1 MSSASLRSP
10 LNELQLELLEAFA
23 GVEGVWL
30 SGGAALGGLQFGHR
44 GTEDLDFFTADPS
57 RLDEL
62 EHRLR
67 DWCLRHH
74 CTHEVERRYPGFQ
87 RHKVSSGGQ
96 STLLDFV
103 LEPVAQVVPLDQ
115 KMSMW
120 GVRVDPPEEIRANKL
135 AALLGR
141 GETKDLVD
149 LFWLEARGF
158 DALEGLADATLKDG
172 AVDAATLAWV
182 LETMTLDLEGL
193 LLVEPLAHPTLES
206 YRDELVQRLKKV
218 AFPG

>member
-30 SGGAALGGLQFGHR
+30 SGGAALGGC
-44 GTEDLDFFTADPS
+44 S
-57 RLDEL
+57 
-62 EHRLR
+62 
-67 DWCLRHH
+67 
-74 CTHEVERRYPGFQ
+74 HEVERGYPGFQ
-87 RHKVSSGGQ
+87 RRHKVSSRGQ
-96 STLLDFV
+96 STLVDFV
-103 LEPVAQVVPLDQ
+103 LEPVAQVVPLGQ
-115 KMSMW
+115 KMSMK

-158 DALEGLADATLKDG
+158 DALEGLADAALKDG
-172 AVDAATLAWV
+172 TVDAATLAWV
-182 LETMTLDLEGL
+182 LETMNLDLEGL
-193 LLVEPLAHPTLES
+193 LLVEPLAISTLAS

-218 AFPG
+218 AFPR